1 MFFDKYQSKKD
12 GVIRGYDIRSGK
24 VKVLAGVIMIICMID
39 HSGNLSL
46 PGSLGISGK
55 F

>member
-12 GVIRGYDIRSGK
+12 GVTVDMTFGQEKSSISRRYHDHLYDHG
-24 VKVLAGVIMIICMID
+24 
-39 HSGNLSL
+39 GNLSL